1 LQEIKNGRLAMLG
14 FAGFA
19 AQAYTT
25 GTTPL
30 QGLGQHLAN
39 PWATTVLNFDL
50 ARASPVCVAPGC

>member
-1 LQEIKNGRLAMLG
+1 MLG